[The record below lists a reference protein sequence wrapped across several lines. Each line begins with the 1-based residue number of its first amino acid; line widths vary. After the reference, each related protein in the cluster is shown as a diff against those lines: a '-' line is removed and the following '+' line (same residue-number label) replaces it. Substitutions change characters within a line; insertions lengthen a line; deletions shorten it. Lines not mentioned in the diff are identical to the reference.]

1 MARSNSEALDLPPG
15 KRLTIVGSTGSGKTT
30 LARRILDASNYH
42 WVIFNPKATATY
54 SRLHPHKTIER
65 IKENELRRAIERNKY
80 VILNLSPSWNHAAQ
94 DQLLQ
99 YLCDHFTD
107 IGFCIDE
114 AYTMHNRANAGP
126 GITGLVTRGREL
138 NQSAIFLSQRPKWI
152 SQFLFSEAD
161 YIAEFK
167 LLLKKDRHVVFE
179 NTGQAAAM
187 SKRNGHDFIYFNLAE
202 DRFTVYRG

>member
-1 MARSNSEALDLPPG
+1 MVRSNSEALALSPG
-15 KRLTIVGSTGSGKTT
+15 QRLTIVGSTGSGKTT

-42 WVIFNPKATATY
+42 WVIFNPKGTPAY
-54 SRLHPHKTIER
+54 SRLHPHKTLER
-65 IKENELRRAIERNKY
+65 VKGGELKRAIEHNKY
-80 VILNLSPSWNHAAQ
+80 VILNLPVAWNHAAQ

-99 YLCDHFTD
+99 YLCENFTH
-107 IGFCIDE
+107 IGFLIDE

-138 NQSAIFLSQRPKWI
+138 KQSAIFLSQRPKWI

-167 LLLKKDRHVVFE
+167 LLLKKDRQVVYE
-179 NTGQAAAM
+179 NTGQEAAM